1 MSSVNVYMCDYKIAV
16 LLTKEADSLQAQ
28 SELATHFADTLLK
41 DNIRSTTGRF
51 IVNLLRV
58 NL

>member
-16 LLTKEADSLQAQ
+16 LLTKEAVSLQAQ
-28 SELATHFADTLLK
+28 SEHATHFADALPE
-41 DNIRSTTGRF
+41 DNLRISTGRF